1 MIESVDGRGSFDG
14 RSSALGDAGDKQVF
28 RALRSVCDVVLVGT
42 GTLATEHYGRLVRDA
57 DVQAARERHGLA
69 PQPLLCTVTRSGQIP
84 PGIPLLAD
92 PDARMVIYSGAAV
105 ELGDAAASVEVVTV
119 DPSRL
124 SLASALHDLRVRL
137 QQRLVLCEGGPTV
150 LGQLI
155 GYRALDELFL
165 TFAGKLAGG
174 TGPAIVSGTDAAG
187 PARGFAAVAA
197 RAGRLVVPTLRVRVV
212 ERSHVRTRA
221 SYTNSIELLAPMPG
235 TLTPTDAIE
244 ALTEARERTLTLV
257 AGVGDEDLERVHS
270 TLMSP
275 LVWDLGHIAA
285 FEDLWLVH
293 RLGGEPMLRDDLAD
307 VYDAFETPRAGRGE
321 LPFLRPVAGA

>member
-1 MIESVDGRGSFDG
+1 MRAGAAYPPESVRRLLPDPDPGRLDVSELIAGLELGDRATADRPYTVANMIESVDGRGSFDG

-69 PQPLLCTVTRSGQIP
+69 PQPLLCTVTRSGRIP

-105 ELGDAAASVEVVTV
+105 ELGDAAASVEVITV

-137 QQRLVLCEGGPTV
+137 QLRLVLCEGGPTV

-155 GYRALDELFL
+155 GYRAIDELFL

-174 TGPAIVSGTDAAG
+174 NGPAIVSG
-187 PARGFAAVAA
+187 
-197 RAGRLVVPTLRVRVV
+197 
-212 ERSHVRTRA
+212 
-221 SYTNSIELLAPMPG
+221 
-235 TLTPTDAIE
+235 
-244 ALTEARERTLTLV
+244 LTLP
-257 AGVGDEDLERVHS
+257 D
-270 TLMSP
+270 P
-275 LVWDLGHIAA
+275 LAVSL
-285 FEDLWLVH
+285 LWL
-293 RLGGEPMLRDDLAD
+293 LEQDGSL
-307 VYDAFETPRAGRGE
+307 
-321 LPFLRPVAGA
+321 FLRYGFG

>member
-1 MIESVDGRGSFDG
+1 MRRLLPDPDPGPLDVAELIAGLELGDRASADRPYTVANMIESVDGRGSFDG

-57 DVQAARERHGLA
+57 DVQDARERHGLA
-69 PQPLLCTVTRSGQIP
+69 AQPLLCTVTRSGRIP

-105 ELGDAAASVEVVTV
+105 ELGDAAASVEVVAV

-124 SLASALHDLRVRL
+124 SLASALRDLRVRL

-165 TFAGKLAGG
+165 TIAGKLAGG
-174 TGPAIVSGTDAAG
+174 TGPAIISG
-187 PARGFAAVAA
+187 
-197 RAGRLVVPTLRVRVV
+197 
-212 ERSHVRTRA
+212 
-221 SYTNSIELLAPMPG
+221 
-235 TLTPTDAIE
+235 
-244 ALTEARERTLTLV
+244 LTLP
-257 AGVGDEDLERVHS
+257 D
-270 TLMSP
+270 P
-275 LVWDLGHIAA
+275 LAVSL
-285 FEDLWLVH
+285 LWL
-293 RLGGEPMLRDDLAD
+293 LEQDGSL
-307 VYDAFETPRAGRGE
+307 
-321 LPFLRPVAGA
+321 FLRYGFG